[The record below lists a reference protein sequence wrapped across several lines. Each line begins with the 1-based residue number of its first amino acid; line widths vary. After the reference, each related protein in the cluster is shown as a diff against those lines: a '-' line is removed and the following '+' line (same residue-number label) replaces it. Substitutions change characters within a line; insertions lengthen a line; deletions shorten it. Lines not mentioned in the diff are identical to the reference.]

1 MYCVLTVVGD
11 FLNELSNDGA
21 KMQFEN
27 YLKESLFPAMVLCAK
42 VGGGRGSRPKTL
54 NSLGKKCRR
63 KEHL

>member
-42 VGGGRGSRPKTL
+42 VGGGRGS
-54 NSLGKKCRR
+54 LGQK
-63 KEHL
+63 L